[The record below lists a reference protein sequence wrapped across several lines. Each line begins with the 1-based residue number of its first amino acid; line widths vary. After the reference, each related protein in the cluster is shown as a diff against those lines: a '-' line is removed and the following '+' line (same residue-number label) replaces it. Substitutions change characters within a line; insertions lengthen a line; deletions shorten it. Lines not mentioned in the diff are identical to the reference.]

1 MSFEYLVIGGLC
13 LLLTPL
19 ALWALKELIGIQ
31 YIANDRVGVVEKLWG
46 GSIKDGRII
55 ALDGEAGFQC
65 DVKRGGLHFALPRW
79 KYRIHR
85 VPLVS
90 IAQGEIGYVYARD
103 GDSLPPMQ
111 TLARFVFCDNFQNSR
126 DFLIGANAVS
136 GKPSSRGQR
145 GRQRAILR
153 EGVYAI
159 NLALFVVMTRER
171 VFALR
176 RNNEE
181 DAQYATWQKELASIQ
196 AFTPIVIGGE
206 RADDL
211 GIITVQDGPP
221 LPTGEIIAPEILGH
235 SNFQD
240 PEAFLA
246 AGGFRGKQY
255 AVLTDGTYFINRWF
269 ASVERL
275 LKTVVPIGFVGV
287 VISYYGKKGADV
299 SGTTFRHGERV
310 AQGERGVWN
319 EALPPGKYAFNT
331 YAGEIV
337 QVPTTNFVL
346 HWITGR
352 SESHH
357 YDDNLRSIDLVTRD
371 AYEPELPL
379 SLVVHIDYQKAPGV
393 IQRFGDVKKLITQT
407 IDPMLSAYFRDV
419 SHKRSMLEL
428 LQSRDEIQVEARRNL
443 RERFTEFDIECVDVL
458 IGKPEVGKNDGGKI
472 ETLLE
477 QLRQRQLSVEQVQ
490 TFEQQRIAADKRRT
504 LEEATAV
511 ANKQK
516 DLTNSSVDIRIVENQ
531 ANAQLAKA
539 EMGKKQTIVEAEAAL
554 EQARRQVEQTVI
566 RAEADGKKVVIA
578 ARAQSE
584 QEQLLGKGEGIRA
597 LTVGL
602 AQAEALRKQVMAY
615 GDPRLYALVMAAQAM
630 SQSQQPLVPERVFVT
645 GGGTDGDGKIAP
657 AGGNPLQMLLN
668 LLLANQTAFA
678 PAGTDEGSPL
688 REASEKV
695 IGDLMSGITGA
706 ASQPAPASAVP
717 TTTTA
722 A

>member
-1 MSFEYLVIGGLC
+1 MPPFEVILVLFIAVVFLPLGL
-13 LLLTPL
+13 
-19 ALWALKELIGIQ
+19 WMVKEIIGIQ

-55 ALDGEAGFQC
+55 ALDNEAGFQC
-65 DVKRGGLHFALPRW
+65 DIKRGGLHFGLPRW

-85 VPLVS
+85 VPLVTIS
-90 IAQGEIGYVYARD
+90 QGEIGYVYARD
-103 GDSLPPMQ
+103 GDSLSPMQ
-111 TLARFVFCDNFQNSR
+111 TLARFVFCDNFQNAR
-126 DFLIGANAVS
+126 GFLIGANAVS
-136 GKPSSRGQR
+136 GKLSNRGQR

-159 NLALFVVMTRER
+159 NLALFVVITKGRVYGLRASRE
-171 VFALR
+171 
-176 RNNEE
+176 EE
-181 DAQYATWQKELASIQ
+181 VQYAIWQKELADIR
-196 AFTPIVIGGE
+196 AYAPIVIGG
-206 RADDL
+206 AHDDI
-211 GIITVQDGPP
+211 GIVTVQDGPP
-221 LPTGEIIAPEILGH
+221 LPTGEIIAPEAKGH

-240 PEAFLA
+240 PETFLA
-246 AGGFRGKQY
+246 NDGFRGKQY

-269 ASVERL
+269 ATVESVP
-275 LKTVVPIGFVGV
+275 KIVVPIGSVGV
-287 VISYYGKKGADV
+287 VISYYGKKGTDI
-299 SGTTFRHGERV
+299 SGSAFRHGERV
-310 AQGERGVWN
+310 AQGERGVWDQ
-319 EALPPGKYAFNT
+319 ALPPGKYAFNT
-331 YAGEIV
+331 YAGVIV

-357 YDDNLRSIDLVTRD
+357 YDDNLKSIDLVTRD

-393 IQRFGDVKKLITQT
+393 IQRFGDVKRLITQT

-428 LQSRDEIQVEARRNL
+428 LQSRDEIQAEARKNL

-458 IGKPEVGKNDGGKI
+458 IGKPESGPNDGGKI

-554 EQARRQVEQTVI
+554 EQARRQAEQTVVK
-566 RAEADGKKVVIA
+566 AEAEGKRMVIA
-578 ARAQSE
+578 AKAQSE
-584 QEQLLGKGEGIRA
+584 QEQLLGKGEGIKA
-597 LTVGL
+597 LQVGL

-615 GDPRLYALVMAAQAM
+615 GDPRLYALVMASQAL
-630 SQSQQPLVPERVFVT
+630 SKSEQPLVPERVFVT
-645 GGGTDGDGKIAP
+645 GGGANGDGK
-657 AGGNPLQMLLN
+657 AGGGADNPLQTLLN
-668 LLLANQTAFA
+668 LLLAKETAFA
-678 PAGTDEGSPL
+678 AKNAEEGSQMQAMSD
-688 REASEKV
+688 RVVK
-695 IGDLMSGITGA
+695 DLMDGMAGVVSATPA
-706 ASQPAPASAVP
+706 APPPAAPKK
-717 TTTTA
+717 
-722 A
+722 